1 MAENQSRAGKP
12 FGEIMMKNSPICM
25 APRELAEVCQKKKI
39 VVLVSR
45 NDKENSEYAA
55 EVCEYVKQN
64 NSNDIL
70 YFSLK
75 LKSDEF
81 KSLHPELTVE
91 VNDTPA
97 LSIDELENIEKSR
110 NNSSKM
116 SMIVINDLWLMAIQ
130 NTYTTKKE
138 EIEEILSKIK
148 QLVEQEKITVLALVL
163 QELFGVGQVKGLN
176 EFTQKII
183 DLKPYSVEGGIDV
196 MENVLTIQE
205 AIDTQKKIEFKL
217 GVYRYT
223 SDGTIE
229 LDFENRNIQCMSPL
243 QIMMSNGRYYVIV
256 KNERKLRTQDFLFYR
271 IDLMDEIEIIETK
284 RRDVHGQGEWKN
296 PQKFLV
302 SNPFFYSGKKE
313 DIVIGFEEQQITQV
327 VDWFGTEEN
336 GLFECLGTYYMEKP
350 ENMVKVKM
358 VKLRFPE
365 VNVMAFSFWIMQYM
379 DCVEILEGDL
389 LKKTLKERM
398 KWALEKRIK

>member
-1 MAENQSRAGKP
+1 MQEKRVWNRLKD
-12 FGEIMMKNSPICM
+12 E
-25 APRELAEVCQKKKI
+25 ELIET
-39 VVLVSR
+39 
-45 NDKENSEYAA
+45 
-55 EVCEYVKQN
+55 
-64 NSNDIL
+64 
-70 YFSLK
+70 
-75 LKSDEF
+75 LKSMEAS
-81 KSLHPELTVE
+81 SLHPVKTQKIYEALKDKYGVKDSPCAHTVGQSLRRLLGQPE
-91 VNDTPA
+91 KLDEI
-97 LSIDELENIEKSR
+97 IDKEGIGRIDKGQYYLGFQKKGKNITGYWYEQKMGEELE
-110 NNSSKM
+110 SSKYLARFLADA
-116 SMIVINDLWLMAIQ
+116 VIYSKVLNPEYKPD
-130 NTYTTKKE
+130 YY
-138 EIEEILSKIK
+138 LS
-148 QLVEQEKITVLALVL
+148 L

-229 LDFENRNIQCMSPL
+229 LDIENSNVRCVSPL
-243 QIMMSNGRYYVIV
+243 QIMMSNGRYYVIT
-256 KNERKLRTQDFLFYR
+256 KNERKSTTQDFLFYR
-271 IDLMDEIEIIETK
+271 IDLMNEIEIIKTK
-284 RRDVHGQGEWKN
+284 RRDVQGQVEWKD
-296 PQKFLV
+296 PQRFLI
-302 SNPFFYSGKKE
+302 SNPFFYSGEKE

-398 KWALEKRIK
+398 KWALENRIK

>member
-1 MAENQSRAGKP
+1 
-12 FGEIMMKNSPICM
+12 
-25 APRELAEVCQKKKI
+25 
-39 VVLVSR
+39 
-45 NDKENSEYAA
+45 
-55 EVCEYVKQN
+55 
-64 NSNDIL
+64 
-70 YFSLK
+70 
-75 LKSDEF
+75 
-81 KSLHPELTVE
+81 
-91 VNDTPA
+91 
-97 LSIDELENIEKSR
+97 
-110 NNSSKM
+110 
-116 SMIVINDLWLMAIQ
+116 
-130 NTYTTKKE
+130 
-138 EIEEILSKIK
+138 
-148 QLVEQEKITVLALVL
+148 
-163 QELFGVGQVKGLN
+163 
-176 EFTQKII
+176 
-183 DLKPYSVEGGIDV
+183 
-196 MENVLTIQE
+196 
-205 AIDTQKKIEFKL
+205 
-217 GVYRYT
+217 
-223 SDGTIE
+223 
-229 LDFENRNIQCMSPL
+229 MSPL